1 MSLIKS
7 NNRQFPVRNFLSE
20 FFDAE
25 KFFSDRFNSNEWIP
39 AVNVCD
45 NEKDYAIEIAA
56 PGMQKEDFKISV
68 ENGVLNISAERE
80 ENTEEL
86 DKNYTRREFIYNSFS
101 RSFALP
107 ENASEDNIR
116 AKYEN
121 GLLKLSLQKKVLA
134 ADPAKKEVA
143 VA

>member
-1 MSLIKS
+1 MSLIKN

-20 FFDAE
+20 FFDTE
-25 KFFSDRFNSNEWIP
+25 KFFSDRFNANEWIP

-56 PGMQKEDFKISV
+56 PGMKKEDFKINV

-80 ENTEEL
+80 ENKEEQN
-86 DKNYTRREFIYNSFS
+86 KNYTRREFTYNSFS
-101 RSFALP
+101 RSFTLP
-107 ENASEDNIR
+107 ENASEDNIS

-121 GLLKLSLQKKVLA
+121 GLLKLSLEKKMLA
-134 ADPAKKEVA
+134 AAPAKKEVA